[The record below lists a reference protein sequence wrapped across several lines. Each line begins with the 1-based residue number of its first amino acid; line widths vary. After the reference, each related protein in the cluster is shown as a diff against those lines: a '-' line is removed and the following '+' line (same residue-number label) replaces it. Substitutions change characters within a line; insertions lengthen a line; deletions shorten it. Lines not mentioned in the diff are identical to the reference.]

1 MRLFLRLFKKIK
13 TCHHNNRMKRR
24 SNLIEVCNESGDT
37 ISGFEKK
44 LRANFAKSY
53 IQSSIMYK
61 NTEWYKSLM
70 EAEKSCL
77 KEDKIKKIHYK
88 FDDDREMVEEY
99 NVDTQV
105 LLRRAWKVKGKLG
118 GEGQWSVE
126 IGDPIPDVNPSIENA
141 EIKESKDQPI
151 VMRRNTRINLEWR
164 IRNLP
169 YPIET
174 YSISASNEDKSITI
188 RTTNR
193 KYFKKL
199 QVPELERLKIPL
211 EQANI
216 SSTHQYQ
223 TLIIM
228 YKKPSQLLEME
239 KEWYEELK
247 KVKPIKDIPS
257 DCKTQ

>member
-1 MRLFLRLFKKIK
+1 
-13 TCHHNNRMKRR
+13 MKRK
-24 SNLIEVCNESGDT
+24 SNLIEVYDKDITES
-37 ISGFEKK
+37 FEKK
-44 LRANFAKSY
+44 LKANFAKSY
-53 IQSSIMYK
+53 NQGAAAVMYK
-61 NTEWYKSLM
+61 STEWYKSLVD
-70 EAEKSCL
+70 AEKSCL

-105 LLRRAWKVKGKLG
+105 LLRRAWKSKGKLG
-118 GEGQWSVE
+118 GEGKWLVE
-126 IGDPIPDVNPSIENA
+126 IGDRIPDANPTIEVA
-141 EIKESKDQPI
+141 EIVESKDQP
-151 VMRRNTRINLEWR
+151 VVTRRNTRVNLEWR

-174 YSISASNEDKSITI
+174 YSISANNDEKCVMV
-188 RTTNR
+188 RTTNK

-199 QVPELERLKIPL
+199 PVPELERLKIPL
-211 EQANI
+211 QQANI
-216 SSTHQYQ
+216 YSIHKHQ

-228 YKKPSQLLEME
+228 YNKPQQILDME

-247 KVKPIKDIPS
+247 KVKPTKDIPS